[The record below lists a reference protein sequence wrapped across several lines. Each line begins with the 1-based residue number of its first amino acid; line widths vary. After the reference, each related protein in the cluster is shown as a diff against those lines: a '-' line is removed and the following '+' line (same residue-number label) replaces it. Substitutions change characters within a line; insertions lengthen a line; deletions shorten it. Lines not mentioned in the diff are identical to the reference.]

1 MAPRGNSFLVC
12 VFYFYKKED
21 LRMSQLFDEVAMI
34 KAKILKEAEA
44 INDQNSLRTFQ
55 EVHLSKKSE
64 LNALMS
70 HIKELDGADKAKFG
84 QLMNEARTAITEAYQ
99 KKAEEINAKALSEKL
114 AKEQIDITLPGMNE
128 EVGGI
133 NPYYLIQDEIIDT
146 FVSMGYEVKE
156 GPDVESD
163 EYNFQRMNIPEN
175 HPAREMQDSFYIDPR
190 TLLRTHTSPEQ
201 AHAMDEKGGKP
212 LMMICPGKCF
222 RRDDDDVTHSHQFGQ
237 IEGLVV
243 GKGITL
249 ANLKATLE
257 LFVKKMFGEKREV
270 RFRGSYFPFTEP
282 SVEVDISCMNCG
294 GKGCPTCKGTG
305 FIEIL
310 GAGMVHPN
318 VLKMSGYDPEV
329 YSGFAFGVGV
339 ERVAMLRYG
348 VDDIRKFYQD
358 DLRFIQQFKRK

>member
-1 MAPRGNSFLVC
+1 MSEIFQKVAEL
-12 VFYFYKKED
+12 KE
-21 LRMSQLFDEVAMI
+21 
-34 KAKILKEAEA
+34 KILKEAELIKDEA
-44 INDQNSLRTFQ
+44 SLKAFQ
-55 EVHLSKKSE
+55 ETHMSKKSE
-64 LNALMS
+64 LSQLMGE
-70 HIKELDGADKAKFG
+70 IRNLEGEDKTKFG
-84 QLMNEARTAITEAYQ
+84 QAMNDARTAVTEAFQAKQ
-99 KKAEEINAKALSEKL
+99 KAIQDAAIAKKLEAEK
-114 AKEQIDITLPGMNE
+114 IDITLPGFNYKM
-128 EVGGI
+128 GGI
-133 NPYYLIQDEIIDT
+133 NPFYLIQDEIIDT

-163 EYNFQRMNIPEN
+163 YYNFERMNIPAD
-175 HPAREMQDSFYIDPR
+175 HPAREMQDSLYINPT

-212 LMMICPGKCF
+212 LMMICPGKTY
-222 RRDDDDVTHSHQFGQ
+222 RRDDDDATHSHQFGQ
-237 IEGLVV
+237 VEGLVV

-257 LFVKKMFGEKREV
+257 LFVRKMFGEKREV

-294 GKGCPTCKGTG
+294 GKGCSICKGTG

-329 YSGFAFGVGV
+329 YSGFAFGVGI

-348 VDDIRKFYQD
+348 IDDIRKFYQGD
-358 DLRFIQQFKRK
+358 VRFIEQFTRK